1 MKNDQYIPHEVS
13 MRSNSQVINLIEA
26 EGAAGYGFYWALLEY
41 LRAQNHY
48 TGDIRA
54 IKNIARQMKIR
65 IDKAI
70 RVLNDYGLFVVEN
83 TLFSSPM
90 LVEKMRPLERK
101 RAKVCPEND
110 VSVSEVSCN
119 SLEIN
124 DASFKEE
131 KRIEEKK
138 KEEKTTTSSSKED
151 AAAVEPWESHID
163 SLRHEEQWKEVM
175 AMRSGMGQD
184 FIRRFDEVLHHFK
197 QHVRAVANESR
208 ILSPSEAKKYFCFYL
223 TPGSTPYQ
231 KLMLHLKQTEAKDV
245 YRFEQRNPDTGE
257 RSYCGIPIPYDAPPR
272 PNDQAVWCEEKWIF

>member
-48 TGDIRA
+48 IGDIRA

-101 RAKVCPEND
+101 RAKVCHEND
-110 VSVSEVSCN
+110 VSVSEVSYN

-124 DASFKEE
+124 DAFFK
-131 KRIEEKK
+131 KRRE
-138 KEEKTTTSSSKED
+138 
-151 AAAVEPWESHID
+151 
-163 SLRHEEQWKEVM
+163 
-175 AMRSGMGQD
+175 
-184 FIRRFDEVLHHFK
+184 
-197 QHVRAVANESR
+197 
-208 ILSPSEAKKYFCFYL
+208 
-223 TPGSTPYQ
+223 
-231 KLMLHLKQTEAKDV
+231 
-245 YRFEQRNPDTGE
+245 
-257 RSYCGIPIPYDAPPR
+257 
-272 PNDQAVWCEEKWIF
+272 

>member
-70 RVLNDYGLFVVEN
+70 RILNDYGLFVVEN
-83 TLFSSPM
+83 TLFSSQFLNERM
-90 LVEKMRPLERK
+90 VSFDRQRARCEAYKRKKDAELVSENVGNVSETPCNPLEIK
-101 RAKVCPEND
+101 D
-110 VSVSEVSCN
+110 TFDT
-119 SLEIN
+119 IN
-124 DASFKEE
+124 NKQPQPL
-131 KRIEEKK
+131 KQPQP
-138 KEEKTTTSSSKED
+138 TTTSSSSKED
-151 AAAVEPWESHID
+151 VVAADDDVIKQPWESHID
-163 SLRHEEQWKEVM
+163 SLRHEEQWKEIM

-184 FIRRFDEVLHHFK
+184 FIRRFEEVLQHFK

-208 ILSPSEAKKYFCFYL
+208 IVSPSEAKKYFCFYL

-231 KLMLHLKQTEAKDV
+231 KLMPPSS
-245 YRFEQRNPDTGE
+245 RRNQRRLPF
-257 RSYCGIPIPYDAPPR
+257 RAVQPR
-272 PNDQAVWCEEKWIF
+272 YG